1 MLRNNVLIDENVSP
15 SPPQLSVL
23 IDKEEEEEV
32 LSQVTPV
39 TITNVQTEIS
49 KILIRRKEILKNLYH
64 VNTLHGTTGITV
76 GTIGHQISNTNWR
89 LRSCRIFF
97 NILKQNKPVTEL
109 AF

>member
-49 KILIRRKEILKNLYH
+49 K
-64 VNTLHGTTGITV
+64 
-76 GTIGHQISNTNWR
+76 
-89 LRSCRIFF
+89 
-97 NILKQNKPVTEL
+97 
-109 AF
+109 